1 MLDLEQM
8 LNTAEQEI
16 SKLSTMQDLENIK
29 VKYLGKKGLL
39 TEQLKGLGKLSNE
52 ERPLAGQ
59 KINVVKA
66 KIQDLMN
73 SKKEELLHIVLQEK
87 LANEKIDVSLPS
99 RNSEFGSI
107 HPISLVQMRIKEIF
121 TKFGFSVEDGP
132 EVETEYYNFEALNIP
147 EHHPARA
154 MHDSFYFP
162 NKTLL
167 RTHTSPVQIR
177 LMENAELPIKAII
190 PGKVYRCDMDMTHSP
205 MFHQVEGLV
214 IDEKTTFADLK
225 GMLKLFLTEFFGRE
239 VKLRLRPSYFPFTEP
254 SVEVDVEFEKKDG
267 TTKWLE
273 VLGAGIVHPNVL
285 SSGNIDSEKY
295 TGFAFGMGV
304 ERLAMLYYGVT
315 DIREFYS
322 SNLDFLNQFPS

>member
-304 ERLAMLYYGVT
+304 ERLAMLYYGI
-315 DIREFYS
+315 DDLRLFFE
-322 SNLDFLNQFPS
+322 NDLRFLEQFKA